1 MINRVHIKGNI
12 VFFGTEKKQYRKL
25 EWLERIAISFLA
37 RYIISPIDVIKENR
51 QRGQVFILDKIKN
64 Q

>member
-37 RYIISPIDVIKENR
+37 RYIPKVGDSGFGR
-51 QRGQVFILDKIKN
+51 QYSGKTR
-64 Q
+64 